1 MTSVLASDLM
11 TNGDFINV
19 VSLYDD
25 GRRQGFIQHF
35 KTGGGISKNQG
46 VSLSHTDIPV
56 TYLLTSLL
64 SLCVSSP
71 HQI

>member
-1 MTSVLASDLM
+1 MTSVLDSDLM

-35 KTGGGISKNQG
+35 ITGGGGVSKNQG

-56 TYLLTSLL
+56 TYLLTYFTT
-64 SLCVSSP
+64 
-71 HQI
+71 

>member
-1 MTSVLASDLM
+1 MTSVLDSDLM

-35 KTGGGISKNQG
+35 ITGRGWCKQEPGG
-46 VSLSHTDIPV
+46 V
-56 TYLLTSLL
+56 TVTHGYTRDLLTYFTT
-64 SLCVSSP
+64 
-71 HQI
+71 